1 MMVILEKQGAGLN
14 PLRRLHHAHVFRFC
28 SVVLCPPP
36 CACPKSS
43 FYTALNRKL
52 CHLVMK
58 CKDTKRSTEIRKQSQ
73 MNTVACKSKL
83 KLDSNIAER

>member
-28 SVVLCPPP
+28 SVLLCPPP

-43 FYTALNRKL
+43 FYTALHRKL

-58 CKDTKRSTEIRKQSQ
+58 CKDKEVNRNQKTITDEHGRVQIKIKIR
-73 MNTVACKSKL
+73 L
-83 KLDSNIAER
+83 KHS